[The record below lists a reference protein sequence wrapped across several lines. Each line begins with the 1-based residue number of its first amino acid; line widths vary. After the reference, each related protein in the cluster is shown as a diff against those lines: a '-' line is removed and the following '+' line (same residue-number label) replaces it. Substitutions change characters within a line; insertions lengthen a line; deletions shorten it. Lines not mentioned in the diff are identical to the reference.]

1 MTEKTAL
8 VTGFTGQDGG
18 YLSLYL
24 LGLGYKVIG
33 LIRRVSTEPPVR
45 LRQTELNQYLAS
57 GQLELAYGNLED
69 HFSILDILKK
79 YQPDEIYN
87 LAAQSHVGISWHVPD
102 ETFDINY
109 HGVSNIIRAVKF
121 LGLPTKIYQASTSEM
136 FGSSPKKYS
145 PQNESTPFEPISPY
159 AIAKLA
165 AHWSISAARNEDFGQ
180 PIYAASGILFNHES
194 PYRGENFVTRKIT
207 VALAKIFHGQ
217 QEILELGNL
226 SAERDWGFAGDY
238 VKAMHA
244 ILQQSGNP
252 SEWKDYVIATG
263 EKHTVREFVETA
275 CKSLGWNIAWEGEG
289 ENERGYINGVL
300 RVRVNPAFYRP
311 NEVWTLCGD
320 SSMARNELG
329 WKPETSFEQLVDMMM
344 QADLKRIEQSS
355 DKVLVAK

>member
-24 LGLGYKVIG
+24 LGLGYKVVG

-45 LRQTELNQYLAS
+45 LRQVELNPYLQS
-57 GQLELAYGNLED
+57 GQLELVHGNVED
-69 HFSILDILKK
+69 HFSVLDILKK

-87 LAAQSHVGISWHVPD
+87 LAAQSHVGISWNVPD
-102 ETFDINY
+102 ETFDTNY
-109 HGVSNIIRAVKF
+109 HGVVNIIRAVKF
-121 LGLPTKIYQASTSEM
+121 LGLSTKIYQASTSEM
-136 FGSSPKKYS
+136 FGSSPRKHPLQS
-145 PQNESTPFEPISPY
+145 ETTPFQPISPY

-165 AHWSISAARNEDFGQ
+165 AHWSIAAARNEDFGQ
-180 PIYAASGILFNHES
+180 PVYAASGILFNHES

-217 QEILELGNL
+217 QEVLELGNL

-244 ILQQSGNP
+244 ILQQSGTP
-252 SEWKDYVIATG
+252 SDWKDYVISTG
-263 EKHTVREFVETA
+263 EKHTVREFVEMA
-275 CKSLGWNIAWEGEG
+275 CQSVGWNIVWEGEG
-289 ENERGYINGVL
+289 ENEKGYIDGVL

-320 SSMARNELG
+320 SSLAQKELG
-329 WKPETSFEQLVDMMM
+329 WKPETSFEQLVSMMM
-344 QADLKRIEQSS
+344 HADLERVGKSS
-355 DKVLVAK
+355 DRPLVAQ